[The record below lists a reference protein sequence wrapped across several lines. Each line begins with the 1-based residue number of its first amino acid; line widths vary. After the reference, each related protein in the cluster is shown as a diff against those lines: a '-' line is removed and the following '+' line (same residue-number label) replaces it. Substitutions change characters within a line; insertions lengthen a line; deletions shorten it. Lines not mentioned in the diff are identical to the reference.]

1 MQLLQ
6 ALWANAVGKI
16 SARVFM
22 EVSLNL
28 IPVSLVITD
37 ALAPGADG
45 QQLLQR
51 FDLFERARQA
61 G

>member
-45 QQLLQR
+45 QQPLQI
-51 FDLFERARQA
+51 FDVFERIRQV